1 MTNGEKTMRTPA
13 SYRKRALFAVLAP
26 VAAFAGVTAVSAI
39 SASGC
44 IGGTDTIDDDDA
56 TTDTRD
62 DETAIG
68 GDGARVD
75 GDAPKETSADSP
87 DAGDTSVPTDTL
99 GLDVPGTDGPDVVV
113 ADTRGADTP
122 DVVVADTGGAG
133 DTRLDVLDALDAD
146 VREVG
151 DGDVAISDAAGVPS
165 LGAASRFSVLGGSTV
180 TSTGLTV
187 VTGDLGV
194 WPGLAVTGFG
204 PGVVIG
210 GTIDRGTAVSA
221 AGQGSLTALYDALKG
236 AACRTDMSGIDL
248 SGKTLGPGVYC
259 FTSSA
264 AISTVGTLT
273 LDAGGDPNAF
283 WIFQIA
289 STLTTPDT
297 SAVNVINGG
306 SACNVFWA
314 VGSSATIGKSNRFEG
329 NIVALDSITVQTG
342 SNVSGRALA
351 RTGAVTLDTNA
362 IGFTTCG
369 GGAVTD
375 AGIDASLDAD
385 TGTDASADA
394 DADAGDVGDGG

>member
-133 DTRLDVLDALDAD
+133 DTRLDVLDALDA
-146 VREVG
+146 
-151 DGDVAISDAAGVPS
+151 
-165 LGAASRFSVLGGSTV
+165 
-180 TSTGLTV
+180 
-187 VTGDLGV
+187 
-194 WPGLAVTGFG
+194 
-204 PGVVIG
+204 
-210 GTIDRGTAVSA
+210 
-221 AGQGSLTALYDALKG
+221 
-236 AACRTDMSGIDL
+236 
-248 SGKTLGPGVYC
+248 
-259 FTSSA
+259 
-264 AISTVGTLT
+264 
-273 LDAGGDPNAF
+273 GGDPNAF